1 MHFVRALKNGSLLL
15 NFQEQ
20 DRLPFFVLHPHLTA
34 FSGPI
39 TVPIVDVQEKL
50 HLLSEEKLR
59 AILTFWIFTWA
70 CFFAVSFQRRSK
82 ELDNA
87 RLILKINYSSIKN

>member
-1 MHFVRALKNGSLLL
+1 
-15 NFQEQ
+15 
-20 DRLPFFVLHPHLTA
+20 
-34 FSGPI
+34 
-39 TVPIVDVQEKL
+39 
-50 HLLSEEKLR
+50 LLSEEKLR